1 MQVSNFVVFG
11 VVEAFLLLLA
21 VCVFLL
27 VRTRN
32 LKGMVQRLQK
42 RMQALVDDLRK
53 AKAAQRSLEN
63 TRSDY
68 GEQLKEQLQLT
79 RQYHQTLNAGQD
91 IALDLNLSAPPPRQ
105 VAALRHAFLIAETE
119 ALHAGDDGAPSWQ
132 VLHTKLQQLID
143 FYTAAKAGDS
153 GDEPGEDAVRE
164 QLQQQLQ
171 NSEQRVANLEKFKQ
185 LFFDMEDQW
194 QQAQQQAQLYY
205 QQLTEMAA
213 QVPDSDAFQDLLHR
227 YNHVYDQLGGM
238 IDAGGDGSL
247 VVTAPPE
254 RKVTTIEITRTE
266 TDKRAQ
272 TEIQHLR
279 QVAEDQHQTI
289 SKLQKKLAAADTAEQ
304 RQEIIRDL
312 SEQLERQT
320 RFVRESET
328 CIQLLEDELS
338 ANNNRVRELEER
350 LANAGNQIPE
360 LQQAARQLSE
370 ENRRLV
376 RRLQTMEAKNEQLLH
391 QYNNRGA
398 GRLQQDML
406 KLQQQ
411 YAKLEE
417 KYLALRM
424 KS

>member
-1 MQVSNFVVFG
+1 M
-11 VVEAFLLLLA
+11 
-21 VCVFLL
+21 
-27 VRTRN
+27 
-32 LKGMVQRLQK
+32 
-42 RMQALVDDLRK
+42 
-53 AKAAQRSLEN
+53 
-63 TRSDY
+63 
-68 GEQLKEQLQLT
+68 
-79 RQYHQTLNAGQD
+79 
-91 IALDLNLSAPPPRQ
+91 
-105 VAALRHAFLIAETE
+105 
-119 ALHAGDDGAPSWQ
+119 
-132 VLHTKLQQLID
+132 
-143 FYTAAKAGDS
+143 
-153 GDEPGEDAVRE
+153 
-164 QLQQQLQ
+164 
-171 NSEQRVANLEKFKQ
+171 
-185 LFFDMEDQW
+185 
-194 QQAQQQAQLYY
+194 
-205 QQLTEMAA
+205 
-213 QVPDSDAFQDLLHR
+213 
-227 YNHVYDQLGGM
+227 
-238 IDAGGDGSL
+238 
-247 VVTAPPE
+247 TAPPE

-350 LANAGNQIPE
+350 LANAGSQIPE

-370 ENRRLV
+370 ENRRLL